1 MSMGGTMPSA
11 GFEHASRTHVGCRRS
26 VNEDAVL
33 ECPAAGLWAVA
44 DGMGGHEAGDLA
56 SMTVVEAL
64 LECASKGKADLRQ
77 ALMGLDIANARLA
90 DLSHSKFGGRT
101 IGSTVVGL
109 ILDGTEFSCFWAGDS
124 RAYRIRDGRIEQL
137 TRDHSMVQDLVDT
150 GMLSLEDAKTHPNA
164 NIITRAVGVSDVL
177 DVETLSGEI
186 LPGDIFLLAT
196 DGLTRLL
203 GDEELLAEIDGND
216 FDQSASRL
224 LEITLE
230 RDAPDN
236 VSLAIVRAMQI
247 DSGHGSH

>member
-11 GFEHASRTHVGCRRS
+11 WFEHASRTHVGCRRS

-64 LECASKGKADLRQ
+64 MECASKGKADLRQ
-77 ALMGLDIANARLA
+77 ALTGLDLANARLA
-90 DLSHSKFGGRT
+90 DLSHSKFEGRT

-137 TRDHSMVQDLVDT
+137 TRDHSMVQDLVDA

-177 DVETLSGEI
+177 EVETLSGEI
-186 LPGDIFLLAT
+186 LLGDTFLLAS

-203 GDEELLAEIDGND
+203 GDAELLAEIDGND
-216 FDQSASRL
+216 LDQSASRL
-224 LEITLE
+224 LEIALE

>member
-1 MSMGGTMPSA
+1 MPLA
-11 GFEHASRTHVGCRRS
+11 EFEHASRTHVGCRRGL
-26 VNEDAVL
+26 NEDAVL

-64 LECASKGKADLRQ
+64 LECASKGKANLRQ
-77 ALMGLDIANARLA
+77 VLMGLELANARLT
-90 DLSHSKFGGRT
+90 DLSQSNFEGRT

-137 TRDHSMVQDLVDT
+137 TRDHSMVQDLVDA
-150 GMLSLEDAKTHPNA
+150 GKLSLEDAKTHPNS
-164 NIITRAVGVSDVL
+164 NIITRAVGVSDVF

-186 LPGDIFLLAT
+186 LPGDTFLLAS

-203 GDEELLAEIDGND
+203 GDEELLAEIDGKD
-216 FDQSASRL
+216 LDRSASRL

-236 VSLAIVRAMQI
+236 VSLVIVRARQI
-247 DSGHGSH
+247 DNGHGSH